1 METTSSGLLY
11 YMYKQHYMFR
21 RLQRPPAPSAYLRVG
36 KYKTCVQFW
45 KTGLNWIFHKD
56 PFAPSNNQS
65 TKWHIRKVVIF
76 FHNDKIYLVNNSTLN
91 SNKISYKKYNMQ
103 NIKILEPFHYDFPSL
118 VSTNDNTFDFYHELA
133 KQL

>member
-1 METTSSGLLY
+1 MTHKESG
-11 YMYKQHYMFR
+11 
-21 RLQRPPAPSAYLRVG
+21 
-36 KYKTCVQFW
+36 
-45 KTGLNWIFHKD
+45 NI
-56 PFAPSNNQS
+56 
-65 TKWHIRKVVIF
+65 